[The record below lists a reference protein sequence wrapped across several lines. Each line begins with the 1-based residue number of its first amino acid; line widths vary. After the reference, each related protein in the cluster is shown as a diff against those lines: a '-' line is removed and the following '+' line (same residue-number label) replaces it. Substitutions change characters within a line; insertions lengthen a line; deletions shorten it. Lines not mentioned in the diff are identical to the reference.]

1 LILPTIAI
9 IGRPNVGKS
18 TLVNR
23 LCQSNDAIVFDKPG
37 VTRDRTY
44 QNASWGGKEFQI
56 VDTGGLVFDDDSEF
70 LPEIR
75 TQVFLALEEASLA
88 LLVVDGN
95 QGVTDGDLSIAKWLR
110 NSSCKTIVAVNK
122 CESTTLGISLASEFW
137 KLGLGEPYPVS
148 AIHGSGTGDLLDL
161 VIGELPENN
170 IQDEE
175 EKIMMSIIGRP
186 NVGKST
192 LVNRLCQSN
201 DAIVFDKPGVTRD
214 RTYQNAS
221 WGGKEFQIVDTGGL
235 VFDDD
240 SEFLPE
246 IRTQVFL
253 ALEEASLALLVVDGN
268 QGVTDGDLSIAKWLR
283 NSSCKTIV
291 AVNKCESTTLGIS
304 LASEFWKLG
313 LGEPNPVSA
322 IHGSGTG
329 DLLDL
334 VIGELPENN
343 IHDDEEK
350 IMMSIIGRPNV
361 GKSSLLNSI
370 SGEKRAIVSDISGT
384 TTDSIDTLIKKGDNQ
399 WKIVDTAGIRRK
411 KNVKYG
417 TEFFGINRAFKSIDR
432 SDVCVLVIDAVDGV
446 TDQDQKLAG
455 RIEEQG
461 RACIIVV
468 NKWDLVEKNSSTI
481 YQVEKE
487 LRSKL
492 YFLHWSKMIFISAL
506 TGQRVDNIFE
516 HALNAVNQHRRRV
529 TTSVVNE
536 VLKES
541 ISWKSPPT
549 KRSGKQGRLYY
560 GTQVKNKPPTF
571 TLFVNDPKLFG
582 ITYRRYI
589 EKQIRVN
596 LGFEGTPLILLWRGK
611 QQRALNKEVERENIE
626 LIQKD

>member
-1 LILPTIAI
+1 MILPKIAI

-23 LCQSNDAIVFDKPG
+23 LCESNDAIVFDKPG

-75 TQVFLALEEASLA
+75 TQVYLALEEASIA

-161 VIGELPENN
+161 VIDELPENN
-170 IQDEE
+170 IQDE
-175 EKIMMSIIGRP
+175 
-186 NVGKST
+186 
-192 LVNRLCQSN
+192 
-201 DAIVFDKPGVTRD
+201 
-214 RTYQNAS
+214 
-221 WGGKEFQIVDTGGL
+221 
-235 VFDDD
+235 
-240 SEFLPE
+240 
-246 IRTQVFL
+246 
-253 ALEEASLALLVVDGN
+253 
-268 QGVTDGDLSIAKWLR
+268 
-283 NSSCKTIV
+283 
-291 AVNKCESTTLGIS
+291 
-304 LASEFWKLG
+304 
-313 LGEPNPVSA
+313 
-322 IHGSGTG
+322 
-329 DLLDL
+329 
-334 VIGELPENN
+334 
-343 IHDDEEK
+343 EEK

-384 TTDSIDTLIKKGDNQ
+384 TTDSIDMLIKKDDIQ

-432 SDVCVLVIDAVDGV
+432 SDVCVLVIDAIDGV

-506 TGQRVDNIFE
+506 TGKELRIF
-516 HALNAVNQHRRRV
+516 L
-529 TTSVVNE
+529 SM
-536 VLKES
+536 
-541 ISWKSPPT
+541 
-549 KRSGKQGRLYY
+549 
-560 GTQVKNKPPTF
+560 
-571 TLFVNDPKLFG
+571 
-582 ITYRRYI
+582 
-589 EKQIRVN
+589 
-596 LGFEGTPLILLWRGK
+596 LLM
-611 QQRALNKEVERENIE
+611 L
-626 LIQKD
+626 